1 MLYYA
6 AAPWSYICWLIHFNH
21 CKVVV
26 FFICNSSQ
34 NKWCVYRAYC
44 NIQHQ
49 HYTHCRHPSNINI
62 IHIAD
67 IHPTSTLCTLQTSI
81 QVEKIR
87 VKKLSKWINKIG
99 KTRKLNY
106 HKFVKP
112 GTKTALQNC
121 AGNRFGER
129 EKYVFLKNKSK
140 NWSVSFNDGYNE
152 NEFLP
157 KINHCD
163 VTNVIIFTTKVI
175 YKYWHIF
182 SLCKNNQCFQSL
194 YTLYWIKTM
203 FSVSVYPV
211 LNKNNQCF
219 QSLYT
224 LYWIKTIN
232 VFSLCIPCTE

>member
-1 MLYYA
+1 M
-6 AAPWSYICWLIHFNH
+6 
-21 CKVVV
+21 

-49 HYTHCRHPSNINI
+49 HYTHCRHPSNTNI

-67 IHPTSTLCTLQTSI
+67 IHPTSTLYTLQTSI

-87 VKKLSKWINKIG
+87 VKMLSKWINKIW

-112 GTKTALQNC
+112 GTKTAHQNC

-152 NEFLP
+152 NELLP

-182 SLCKNNQCFQSL
+182 SLYIPWTEWKQSMFWFVFQERSLSCLKFCFQQVFMINFQFL
-194 YTLYWIKTM
+194 DPNLIFYTAGRPI
-203 FSVSVYPV
+203 
-211 LNKNNQCF
+211 
-219 QSLYT
+219 
-224 LYWIKTIN
+224 TI
-232 VFSLCIPCTE
+232 IAI

>member
-1 MLYYA
+1 MLGVILA

-49 HYTHCRHPSNINI
+49 HYTHCRHSSNINI

-67 IHPTSTLCTLQTSI
+67 IHPTSTLYTLQTSI

-112 GTKTALQNC
+112 GTKTAHQNC
-121 AGNRFGER
+121 AGSRFGER

-194 YTLYWIKTM
+194 YTLYWIKT
-203 FSVSVYPV
+203 
-211 LNKNNQCF
+211 
-219 QSLYT
+219 
-224 LYWIKTIN
+224 IN
-232 VFSLCIPCTE
+232 VLICFSRKMSFLSQILFSASFYDQF